1 MTQPRVFYGWRIVA
15 AGMGINS
22 LNATLFVYGFSAFF
36 IPWRESFGWS
46 RAVLGGVVGLA
57 RLEGGLAAPI
67 AGWFIDRYGPRRM
80 MFLGMGMMGIGF
92 LALSRVNSLLMLYIV
107 FLGLLA
113 TGSSFGANRPGQV
126 AVANWFI
133 RRRGRAMGLLATGNA
148 IGGSIVFLFALI
160 IATFGWRAGAVFA
173 GLAMWGIGIPLALM
187 IRHKPEQMG
196 LLPDG
201 DRVPEET
208 RVTPVAGMES
218 STPREGQAPAPPE
231 EGGGEGGLVPPQALK
246 PRHFWMSDLRPEI
259 DLTVWQ
265 ALRTRAFWL
274 MAAAWAIWAAI
285 PGITT
290 VHIAPFLAEELDLD
304 YVVALGALSF
314 FVFASIIG
322 RLGVGFLTE
331 FANIRLLVAILLV
344 TQGAGI
350 LLSSQVQTLAE
361 VPFYVI
367 IFAIPYGGLIAIRP
381 VSQGYFFGR
390 KEFGTIGGF
399 LQFVDL
405 PASVLAPIWVGWLAD
420 NLPGGYR
427 IGFQII
433 AATLVVAAVCILL
446 TRRPGF
452 PLPADRAPLWF
463 HALRRRAR
471 TP

>member
-1 MTQPRVFYGWRIVA
+1 MKQPRVFYGWRVVA

-22 LNATLFVYGFSAFF
+22 LNATVFVYGFSAFF

-80 MFLGMGMMGIGF
+80 MFLGMGMMAIGF
-92 LALSRVNSLLMLYIV
+92 LALSRVNSLPMLYIV
-107 FLGLLA
+107 FLSLLA
-113 TGSSFGANRPGQV
+113 TGSSFGTNRPVQV

-148 IGGSIVFLFALI
+148 IGGSIVFLFALV
-160 IATFGWRAGAVFA
+160 IATFGWRTGAVFA
-173 GLAMWGIGIPLALM
+173 GFVVWGVGFPLAWM

-201 DRVPEET
+201 DRVTEET
-208 RVTPVAGMES
+208 GVTPVAGEGS
-218 STPREGQAPAPPE
+218 STPREGQAPA
-231 EGGGEGGLVPPQALK
+231 LK
-246 PRHFWMSDLRPEI
+246 PRHFWMSDPRPEI
-259 DLTVWQ
+259 ELTVWQ

-274 MAAAWAIWAAI
+274 MAVAWAIWAAI

-314 FVFASIIG
+314 FVFASIFG
-322 RLGVGFLTE
+322 RLGVGFLAE
-331 FANIRLLVAILLV
+331 FVNIRFLVAILLV
-344 TQGAGI
+344 AQGAGI
-350 LLSSQVQTLAE
+350 LLFSQVQTLAE
-361 VPFYVI
+361 VPFYVT
-367 IFAIPYGGLIAIRP
+367 IFAVPYGGLIAIRP
-381 VSQGYFFGR
+381 VLQGYFFGR

-420 NLPGGYR
+420 TLSGGYR

-433 AATLVVAAVCILL
+433 AATLVVSAVCILL
-446 TRRPGF
+446 TRRPRP
-452 PLPADRAPLWF
+452 PLPPNQPPALL
-463 HALRRRAR
+463 HAFRQRSR
-471 TP
+471 TES